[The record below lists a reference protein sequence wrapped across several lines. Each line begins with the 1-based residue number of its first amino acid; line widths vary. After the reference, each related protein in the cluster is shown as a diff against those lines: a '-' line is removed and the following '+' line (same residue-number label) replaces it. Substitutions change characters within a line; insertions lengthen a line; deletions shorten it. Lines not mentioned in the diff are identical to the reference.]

1 MSYHRDYHQFDF
13 DDHHLD
19 MMYPPTDLDL
29 EIARTY
35 GKCLQ
40 KVEET
45 PDTLPN
51 ERTTEDD

>member
-13 DDHHLD
+13 GDHHLD
-19 MMYPPTDLDL
+19 EMYPPTDLDL

-40 KVEET
+40 KCEET
-45 PDTLPN
+45 IEELDDK
-51 ERTTEDD
+51 ERVTR